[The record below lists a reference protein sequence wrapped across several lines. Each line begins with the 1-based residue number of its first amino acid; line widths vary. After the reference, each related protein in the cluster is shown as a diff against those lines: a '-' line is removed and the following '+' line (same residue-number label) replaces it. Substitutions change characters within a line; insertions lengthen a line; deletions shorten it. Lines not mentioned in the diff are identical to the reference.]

1 MRLRFLSSSSLLMIV
16 SYLTLLP
23 VAAATNLEE
32 GIKLYNEKQF
42 SNARPLL
49 EKAVTE
55 SPTSWQAHYYLANTC
70 LVLGQ
75 MTKAKFHY
83 TMCQRNCKYAD
94 IVTHCQTG
102 IARTEKQLPKAIS
115 STSESK
121 PQTAV
126 KTEGEDE
133 ADDEKE
139 DSKPVTYADKIREQ
153 NKAHIL
159 KLAQDDCKKLKKE
172 AKEQIEYEATYE
184 GRRWKNVETGERK
197 FDISEERKHE
207 IQQACEEKCRK
218 IMDEARRKAEAIR

>member
-1 MRLRFLSSSSLLMIV
+1 MIAC
-16 SYLTLLP
+16 YLTLLP

-32 GIKLYNEKQF
+32 GIKLYNEKQY
-42 SNARPLL
+42 SNARLLL

-83 TMCQRNCKYAD
+83 TMCQKNCAYGEIFA
-94 IVTHCQTG
+94 HCQTG
-102 IARTEKQLPKAIS
+102 IARTEKHLPKAASS
-115 STSESK
+115 STEGKPATEAKAEGADES
-121 PQTAV
+121 
-126 KTEGEDE
+126 
-133 ADDEKE
+133 DDDDKE
-139 DSKPVTYADKIREQ
+139 ESKPVTYADKVKEQ

-159 KLAQDDCKKLKKE
+159 KLAQDDCEKLRKE

-197 FDISEERKHE
+197 FDISEERRHE

-218 IMDEARRKAEAIR
+218 IMDEAKRKADSIR